1 MLTEEATTMPGFRVT
16 KPMIKVL
23 IMCLFAFVTYGL
35 GGVGVILLMVFF
47 SYLRIGKD
55 DPNKHGISTIR
66 SSRLGGVA
74 VLFVAAM
81 YIFGLWAFSP
91 YTPGVIREPINMY
104 MWISLFFATLL
115 GFCDDIRRDFLSL
128 ARPHRGQS
136 RLALSRLLVR
146 LRKNRL
152 LLSLFILQMHHFIKT
167 GSGQT

>member
-74 VLFVAAM
+74 VLFVTAM
-81 YIFGLWAFSP
+81 YIFGLWAFWAF
-91 YTPGVIREPINMY
+91 G
-104 MWISLFFATLL
+104 WAGFGL
-115 GFCDDIRRDFLSL
+115 GFLGFFWAFFSSK
-128 ARPHRGQS
+128 AEYYS
-136 RLALSRLLVR
+136 S
-146 LRKNRL
+146 
-152 LLSLFILQMHHFIKT
+152 F
-167 GSGQT
+167 